1 LPHVVT
7 VNKLRFLY
15 GDHLALDGVGFNVAP
30 GESFGL
36 LGPNGSGKTT
46 CFRILTT
53 LLAPAGGTAS
63 ICGHDVV
70 NERDSVRAS
79 IGVVFQSPSL
89 DPHLTT
95 VENLRHGGHL
105 YGLTARMLE
114 DRIGEVLA
122 ALHVADRAKDLVKT
136 LSGGLQR
143 RVEMAKCLLHR
154 PSVLILDE
162 PSTGLDPRARKELWD
177 YLKLLQ
183 RDHGM
188 TLLLTTH
195 YMEEAERCDR
205 LALFDRGRLV
215 ICGSPDDLKRRVG
228 GDCVTIECADPPGLN
243 DRIARELNCKAA
255 VLNGAVRIE
264 TDSGPSIVT
273 DVMNRFGDEIRSVTF
288 GRPTLEDV
296 FVHETGRRF
305 EEASPSEESSDDE

>member
-1 LPHVVT
+1 M
-7 VNKLRFLY
+7 
-15 GDHLALDGVGFNVAP
+15 
-30 GESFGL
+30 
-36 LGPNGSGKTT
+36 TT
-46 CFRILTT
+46 M
-53 LLAPAGGTAS
+53 
-63 ICGHDVV
+63 
-70 NERDSVRAS
+70 
-79 IGVVFQSPSL
+79 
-89 DPHLTT
+89 
-95 VENLRHGGHL
+95 ENLRHGGHL
-105 YGLTARMLE
+105 YGLTSRKLQEQIDEALT
-114 DRIGEVLA
+114 

-143 RVEMAKCLLHR
+143 RVEIAKCLLHR
-154 PSVLILDE
+154 PSLLILDE

-215 ICGSPDDLKRRVG
+215 ICGSPDELKRRVG
-228 GDCVTIECADPPGLN
+228 GDCVTIECADPPNLN
-243 DRIARELNCKAA
+243 DRIERELDCKAA

-305 EEASPSEESSDDE
+305 EVASPAEESSDDE